1 MDAWDLSCPDWEG
14 RLRAGRSLIP
24 DLPLTP
30 HGDRAVQVYDRLRL
44 ADVPGTPSLGD
55 ASGEWFRDIVRAM
68 FGSYDPA
75 TRTRYIRELFALVPK
90 KNSKTTYGALGLM
103 LVALLLNQRPRAPFL
118 MTAPVQD
125 VADLAFS
132 ATAGA
137 IALDPVLEAK
147 LHVREHLKTIVH
159 RETKATLEI
168 ITFDPKVVTGKKVV
182 GLLVDELHVLGKMSR
197 ADKAL
202 LQLRGGMQP
211 FPEAF
216 AAFITTQSDETPA
229 GVFRDELQKARDIRD
244 GRRPGTMLPVL
255 YEFPEAM
262 QRDQGKPWRDPANWP
277 LVTPN
282 NGRSISIPRLIAE
295 CADEE
300 AKGEGALRTWASQH
314 LNIEIGLAL
323 HSDRWA
329 GADFWERNA
338 EVLDLEG
345 LIRRCDVATVG
356 IDGGGLD
363 DLLGL
368 AVIGRDRETGVWLA
382 WCKAWAH
389 PSVLER
395 RKSEAARFHD
405 FAAQGDLVLVAN
417 IGDDVRDVGDIVER
431 VAAAGLLDRD
441 EKVRGAIG
449 VDAVGIGSVLD
460 ELDERGI
467 VVEPGPECQVVAVSQ
482 GWRLAGSIKTTE
494 RRLAEGTL
502 RHAGAPLMAWCVGN
516 AKIEPRANSVMI
528 TKQASGFAKID
539 PLMALFNAAEL
550 MSRVPAA
557 DGMGSYTEFLR
568 QQRGQA
574 DPQDR
579 DDGEGDAPDVK
590 PALVLTDD
598 FFDA

>member
-1 MDAWDLSCPDWEG
+1 MEGAWDLSCPDWAA
-14 RLRAGRSLIP
+14 RLRAGRTLIP

-30 HGDRAVQVYDRLRL
+30 HGDIAVQVYDRLRL
-44 ADVPGTPSLGD
+44 ADVTGTPTLAE
-55 ASGEWFRDIVRAM
+55 ASGDWFRDIVRAM
-68 FGSYDPA
+68 FGSYDRA
-75 TRTRYIRELFALVPK
+75 TRRRFIRELFALVPK

-103 LVALLLNQRPRAPFL
+103 LVALLLNERPRAPFL

-132 ATAGA
+132 AVAGA

-159 RETKATLEI
+159 RETRATLEI

-182 GLLVDELHVLGKMSR
+182 GLLVDELHVLGKMPR

-229 GVFRDELQKARDIRD
+229 GVFKDELQKARDIRD
-244 GRRPGTMLPVL
+244 GRRAGTMLPVL

-262 QRDQGKPWRDPANWP
+262 QRDQAMPWRDPANWP

-282 NGRSISIPRLIAE
+282 VGRSIDIARLVAE
-295 CADEE
+295 CSDEE
-300 AKGEGALRTWASQH
+300 AKGQGALRTWASQH

-338 EVLDLEG
+338 IPVLTLEE
-345 LIRRCDVATVG
+345 LLRRCDVATVG

-368 AVIGRDRETGVWLA
+368 VVLGRDRDTGEWLA

-395 RKSEAARFHD
+395 RKSEAARFQD
-405 FAAQGDLVLVAN
+405 FAAAGDLVLVAE
-417 IGDDVRDVGDIVER
+417 IGDDVQEVGDIVEQ

-441 EKVRGAIG
+441 EKARGAIG
-449 VDAVGIGSVLD
+449 VDAVGIGSILD
-460 ELDERGI
+460 ELDARGI
-467 VVEPGPECQVVAVSQ
+467 QQDQIVAVSQ
-482 GWRLAGSIKTTE
+482 GWRLAGAIKTAE
-494 RRLAEGTL
+494 RKLAEGTL

-539 PLMALFNAAEL
+539 PLMALFNAVEL
-550 MSRVPAA
+550 MSRVPAEMTF
-557 DGMGSYTEFLR
+557 G
-568 QQRGQA
+568 
-574 DPQDR
+574 
-579 DDGEGDAPDVK
+579 GEL
-590 PALVLTDD
+590 LVL
-598 FFDA
+598 